1 MNFVERHDT
10 RSLYCTLKYPKD
22 QRSITPTGEDLLIWT
37 GLPEVF
43 LYFTTPWVFTNHSKS
58 VSTLSPQKN
67 LATPVPQSDSQK
79 GAST

>member
-1 MNFVERHDT
+1 M
-10 RSLYCTLKYPKD
+10 S
-22 QRSITPTGEDLLIWT
+22 T

-43 LYFTTPWVFTNHSKS
+43 LYFTTPWVFTNLSKI

-79 GAST
+79 GASTRISDSSPGCPWGK